1 MKLVDNAKTAWRWH
15 SAQILAALTVAPMV
29 WEQLP
34 ADLKSHIPPEIMPY
48 VVAAVAFAGLVGR
61 LRAQS

>member
-1 MKLVDNAKTAWRWH
+1 MKLVDDIGKAWRWH

-34 ADLKSHIPPEIMPY
+34 ADLKDRVPDDWMPY
-48 VVAAVAFAGLVGR
+48 VVACVAFAGLVGR
-61 LRAQS
+61 LRAQP